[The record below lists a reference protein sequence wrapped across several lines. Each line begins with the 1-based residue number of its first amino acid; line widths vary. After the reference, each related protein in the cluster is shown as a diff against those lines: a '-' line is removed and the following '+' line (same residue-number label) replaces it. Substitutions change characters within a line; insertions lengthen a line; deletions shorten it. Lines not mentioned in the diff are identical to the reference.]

1 MSRTISTGTTGPV
14 ILSASD
20 NPVTITSTGT
30 VTSTGSADGI
40 DGGTGTTWT
49 IANAGVV
56 SASSAGNG
64 VSLASSGII
73 SNTGSISGKEGLL
86 LRGGGSVTNDV
97 GGSISGLG
105 ARTFGFGSG
114 AGVYITGG
122 AGTVT
127 NRGTISGVGYG
138 VAIGAGGLVTNFSS
152 ITGGEDGVVA
162 QLAATIS
169 NYGNITAT
177 VDDGIGLF
185 AGGSVTN
192 ASGASITG
200 AGTYGAGVFIM
211 GGVGT
216 VTNAGSITSPNH
228 NAVLMTGGG
237 SLSNLATGFI
247 SGPGVGVFIKNN
259 PGTVTNAGLITGT
272 GSQGTGIYLEN
283 GGGLTNTST
292 GTITGHQFG
301 AFLAGAF
308 TTLANYGSI
317 SGATYNGAVL
327 ALGGIV
333 TNAAGAS
340 ISGLS
345 GGVYI
350 KSSAA
355 GTITNSGNISATG
368 TGSAAIDLADG
379 GVVTNNS
386 NGSISGVAFGVFV
399 TGAAAAITNNGSI
412 TSTIY
417 GAVKLS
423 NGGSVTNRA
432 GASIKGGSSGV
443 YVQLG
448 PGTITNS
455 GAINAASAG
464 GAGAGLSGGGT
475 ITNNSGGSISG
486 SAFGVFTTGTL
497 ATVDNSG
504 SISGSHGVGL
514 NAGGSVTNT
523 ASASISGQVAGVSS
537 QGGAITLSNAGS
549 ISATAGA
556 GADIEFGGSI
566 TNLAGATISGTSF
579 GVFLTGGSGAVTNAG
594 TISGGSYAVDFA
606 GSGTNRLV
614 VDPGAVFVGAVTG
627 GGGTSTL
634 ELAGG
639 TGSIGG
645 VGTGSFNKFQAV
657 VIDAGGTWT
666 LNGANIAATV
676 SNNGTAI
683 IAGSLDVS
691 TAISASSTGLFQLGS
706 GAMLEVA
713 AATGTTTQINFQNS
727 TSELIIDN
735 AALFGTNVGTSSYAG
750 PQLQHF
756 FPGDKIDL
764 KSFSSAGVTLN
775 YNASTGVLQVAN
787 SANQVASVDFQTSSL
802 GGTTFTAVSD
812 GGNGIIITDV
822 ASAPTVTSLTDVTSN
837 GTDLDAGQT
846 VTFTLTASEALTIG
860 AGAALTLSNNA
871 TAVYNSSSGKFVY
884 TVASGQDIADLKVTG
899 YSGTITDATGNAL
912 VASGVT
918 LDTGVKID
926 TTAATVTSLTDV
938 TSNGTDLGVG
948 QTVTFTLTA
957 SEALTIGAGAA
968 LTLSNNATAIYNSS
982 SGKFV
987 YTVAAGQNT
996 ADLKVTGYSG
1006 SITDAAGNALVA
1018 SGVSLDTGVKID
1030 TTAPA
1035 APTIADA
1042 ADVNG
1047 TVNAAN
1053 DTSAQALTGT
1063 AGANDTINIYLNG
1076 GTTPAYTTQA
1086 NAGGNWSQTIGVLAA
1101 GSYSYTATATDAAGN
1116 VSAPSSPLAFTVNT
1130 TAPAAPTIA
1139 DAADVNGTVNAAND
1153 TSAQA
1158 LTGTAGANDTINIY
1172 LNGGTTPAYTT
1183 QANAGGNW
1191 SQTIGVLA
1199 AGSYSYTAT
1208 ATDAAGNVSAPSSPL
1223 AFTVNT
1229 TAPAAPTIADAADVN
1244 GTVNAANDTSA
1255 QALTGTAGANDT
1267 INIYLNGGTTPA
1279 YTTQANAGGN
1289 WSQTIGVLAAGSY
1302 SYTATATDAAGNVS
1316 APSSPLAFTVNT
1328 TAPAAPTIADAADVN
1343 GTVNAANDTS
1353 AQALTG
1359 TAGANDTINI
1369 YLNGG
1374 TTPAYTTQ
1382 ANAGGNWS
1390 QTIGVLAAG
1399 SYSYTATATDAAGNV
1414 SAPSSPLAFTV
1425 NTTAPAAPTIAD
1437 AADVNGTVNAA
1448 NDTSAQ
1454 ALTGTAGA
1462 NDTINIYL
1470 NGGTTPAYTTQ
1481 ANAGGNWSQ
1490 TIGVL
1495 AAGSYSYTAT
1505 ATDAAG
1511 NVSAPS
1517 SPLAFTVN
1525 TTAPAAPTIADAA
1538 DVNGTVNAANDT
1550 SAQALTG
1557 TAGANDTINIYL
1569 NGGTTP
1575 AYTTQAN
1582 AGGNWSQTI
1591 GVLAAGSYSYTATAT
1606 DAAGNV
1612 SAPSSPLAFT
1622 VDATA
1627 PSIAI
1632 STIASNNIINAT
1644 KAAQGFAIRGTT
1656 SGAENGQTVTV
1667 NILNSANMIVDSY
1680 TTKENNNAWSVSVT
1694 SAQATALVDGSYTVT
1709 ANVSDRAGNPAPTA
1723 THALTVDEDK
1733 LPEVPALTI
1742 TNTSSL
1748 TVLAGGSVPLGITA
1762 TPVDSD
1768 DKLSVKITGLPSYEV
1783 ITAPAGDSVTHQR
1796 QSNGTYT
1803 WTITEGS
1810 STTGNTLSGLSL
1822 TSNYTGTGH
1831 PIATLVVTA
1840 SNTTSGETASSAPLT
1855 MSVTDPPSTMS
1866 SSATLVFGAA
1876 LDENTTF
1883 AAGATGTLKLDH
1895 AENFTGSVSGF
1906 GAGDKLDLM
1915 DITFGAN
1922 LTIGYSANAAGTGG
1936 TLSISDATHSASIAL
1951 FGQFAAAGF
1960 HAASDAGSGTMVTY
1974 THPDQRTA
1982 SLLTLPKS

>member
-1 MSRTISTGTTGPV
+1 MSKTISSSTTGPV
-14 ILSASD
+14 ALGTAD
-20 NPVTITSTGT
+20 NPLYVTSTGM

-49 IANAGVV
+49 ITNAGVV

-73 SNTGSISGKEGLL
+73 SNTGSISGKEALL

-105 ARTFGFGSG
+105 ARGFGFGSG

-162 QLAATIS
+162 QVAATIS

-259 PGTVTNAGLITGT
+259 PGTVTNAGFITGT
-272 GSQGTGIYLEN
+272 GSQGTGVYLEN
-283 GGGLTNTST
+283 GGGVTNTST

-308 TTLANYGSI
+308 STLANYGSI

-327 ALGGIV
+327 GLGGIV

-350 KSSAA
+350 KYRAA

-379 GVVTNNS
+379 GVVANNS

-399 TGAAAAITNNGSI
+399 TGAAAAITNNSSI
-412 TSTIY
+412 TSTNS
-417 GAVKLS
+417 GAVELS
-423 NGGSVTNRA
+423 KGGSVTNSA

-443 YVQLG
+443 YVQTG

-497 ATVDNSG
+497 ATVGNSG

-514 NAGGSVTNT
+514 NAGGSVTNAT
-523 ASASISGQVAGVSS
+523 SASISGQVAGISS

-566 TNLAGATISGTSF
+566 TNLAGATISGSSF
-579 GVFLTGGSGAVTNAG
+579 GVFLTGGSGTVTNAG

-627 GGGTSTL
+627 GSGTSTL
-634 ELAGG
+634 ELASG

-645 VGTGSFNKFQAV
+645 MGTGSFNKFQAV
-657 VIDAGGTWT
+657 AIDTGGTWT
-666 LNGANIAATV
+666 LNGANIAPTV
-676 SNNGTAI
+676 FDNGTAI

-691 TAISASSTGLFQLGS
+691 TAIAASSTGLFQLGS

-713 AATGTTTQINFQNS
+713 ATGTTTQINFHDS

-764 KSFSSAGVTLN
+764 KSFSSTGVTLN

-787 SANQVASVDFQTSSL
+787 SANQVASLEFQTSSL

-846 VTFTLTASEALTIG
+846 VTFTLVASEALTIG
-860 AGAALTLSNNA
+860 AGAALKLSNGA
-871 TAVYNSSSGKFVY
+871 TAVYNSS
-884 TVASGQDIADLKVTG
+884 TG
-899 YSGTITDATGNAL
+899 T
-912 VASGVT
+912 
-918 LDTGVKID
+918 
-926 TTAATVTSLTDV
+926 
-938 TSNGTDLGVG
+938 
-948 QTVTFTLTA
+948 
-957 SEALTIGAGAA
+957 
-968 LTLSNNATAIYNSS
+968 
-982 SGKFV
+982 FV
-987 YTVAAGQNT
+987 YTVAAGQDT
-996 ADLKVTGYSG
+996 ADLTVSGYSG

-1018 SGVSLDTGVKID
+1018 SSVTLDTGVKID
-1030 TTAPA
+1030 TVAPSVAITSPGTTTNQSSPTISGTVDVADAGATVKIYDNSGTTPVASTTVLANGNWSTPVPLVAGSNALTAQVTDGAGNTGTSTPVTFTLNTT
-1035 APTIADA
+1035 APTISSIATSGPGIT
-1042 ADVNG
+1042 NG
-1047 TVNAAN
+1047 NGDLNAGKVVTLTVNF
-1053 DTSAQALTGT
+1053 
-1063 AGANDTINIYLNG
+1063 
-1076 GTTPAYTTQA
+1076 
-1086 NAGGNWSQTIGVLAA
+1086 
-1101 GSYSYTATATDAAGN
+1101 
-1116 VSAPSSPLAFTVNT
+1116 SSPVTVNT
-1130 TAPAAPTIA
+1130 TKGSPTLTLNDGGIATYAGASGNALAFSYTVAAGQNTSDLTASSFKLNGATIQ
-1139 DAADVNGTVNAAND
+1139 DAAANNANLSGATNYNPAGTLQID
-1153 TSAQA
+1153 
-1158 LTGTAGANDTINIY
+1158 
-1172 LNGGTTPAYTT
+1172 
-1183 QANAGGNW
+1183 
-1191 SQTIGVLA
+1191 
-1199 AGSYSYTAT
+1199 
-1208 ATDAAGNVSAPSSPL
+1208 
-1223 AFTVNT
+1223 T
-1229 TAPAAPTIADAADVN
+1229 TAPAISIKTIAGN
-1244 GTVNAANDTSA
+1244 NIVNAAE
-1255 QALTGTAGANDT
+1255 
-1267 INIYLNGGTTPA
+1267 
-1279 YTTQANAGGN
+1279 
-1289 WSQTIGVLAAGSY
+1289 
-1302 SYTATATDAAGNVS
+1302 
-1316 APSSPLAFTVNT
+1316 
-1328 TAPAAPTIADAADVN
+1328 
-1343 GTVNAANDTS
+1343 
-1353 AQALTG
+1353 
-1359 TAGANDTINI
+1359 
-1369 YLNGG
+1369 
-1374 TTPAYTTQ
+1374 
-1382 ANAGGNWS
+1382 
-1390 QTIGVLAAG
+1390 
-1399 SYSYTATATDAAGNV
+1399 
-1414 SAPSSPLAFTV
+1414 
-1425 NTTAPAAPTIAD
+1425 
-1437 AADVNGTVNAA
+1437 
-1448 NDTSAQ
+1448 
-1454 ALTGTAGA
+1454 
-1462 NDTINIYL
+1462 
-1470 NGGTTPAYTTQ
+1470 
-1481 ANAGGNWSQ
+1481 
-1490 TIGVL
+1490 
-1495 AAGSYSYTAT
+1495 
-1505 ATDAAG
+1505 
-1511 NVSAPS
+1511 
-1517 SPLAFTVN
+1517 
-1525 TTAPAAPTIADAA
+1525 
-1538 DVNGTVNAANDT
+1538 
-1550 SAQALTG
+1550 
-1557 TAGANDTINIYL
+1557 
-1569 NGGTTP
+1569 
-1575 AYTTQAN
+1575 
-1582 AGGNWSQTI
+1582 
-1591 GVLAAGSYSYTATAT
+1591 
-1606 DAAGNV
+1606 
-1612 SAPSSPLAFT
+1612 
-1622 VDATA
+1622 
-1627 PSIAI
+1627 
-1632 STIASNNIINAT
+1632 AS
-1644 KAAQGFAIRGTT
+1644 QGFAI
-1656 SGAENGQTVTV
+1656 SGATVGVENGQIVTV
-1667 NILNSANMIVDSY
+1667 NILNSTNAIVDTY
-1680 TTKENNNAWSVSVT
+1680 TTADGSNAWAVNVT
-1694 SAQATALVDGSYTVT
+1694 STQATALADGSYTVT

-1733 LPEVPALTI
+1733 LPEAPALTI
-1742 TNTSSL
+1742 GNTSL
-1748 TVLAGGSVPLGITA
+1748 TVQAGGSVALGITA

-1768 DKLSVKITGLPSYEV
+1768 DRLSVTISGLPSYEV
-1783 ITAPAGDSVTHQR
+1783 ITAPAGDSVSKKL

-1810 STTGNTLSGLSL
+1810 SLTGKPLTGLSL
-1822 TSNYTGTGH
+1822 TSNYKGTGH
-1831 PIATLVVTA
+1831 PVATLTVTA
-1840 SNTTSGETASSAPLT
+1840 SNITSGETATSASQTLA
-1855 MSVTDPPSTMS
+1855 VTDPPSTTS
-1866 SSATLVFGAA
+1866 GSATLDFGAA
-1876 LDENTTF
+1876 LVESTTF
-1883 AAGATGTLKLDH
+1883 AAGATG
-1895 AENFTGSVSGF
+1895 TGSVSGF
-1906 GAGDKLDLM
+1906 GAGDALDLA
-1915 DITFGAN
+1915 DIAFGAN

-1936 TLSISDATHSASIAL
+1936 TLSISDGTQSASIAL

-1960 HAASDAGSGTMVTY
+1960 HVGSDAGSGTMVTY
-1974 THPDQRTA
+1974 TPPDQRTA
-1982 SLLTLPKS
+1982 SLITLPKS